1 MSKEES
7 TPGGLLSKVVRFVK
21 NPTVN
26 WTELDSLQDD
36 RESQYSK
43 QMLKEMIERKRRNDF
58 VRRREFDQLRKLRQR
73 EVLHGQRVEDAAGR
87 PSFFQSSMAS
97 PDERAVT
104 LKKIDEI
111 EAQMSQQ
118 WWKSKQ
124 GADAPT
130 QPGVMP
136 DSSTEASAEE
146 QARAYAPTVP
156 GSLSAPLDTKP
167 AVQPLFA
174 DDSMAIGRFGG
185 TDATMLP
192 GSTPHVEA
200 SFSPAAPTAAPAPA
214 FEPEEFV
221 HEPDLEEAAI
231 RFANG
236 DHAGAESGL
245 LEVLAQ
251 HQQDDPAQQLEIW
264 MTLFD
269 LYRATGQHDRFD
281 TLAIDFAA
289 QYGRSAPL
297 WFSIP
302 AQLGLAVEVAPA
314 AEPAAAMRRDFSW
327 NAPPTVAVSS
337 VAALQASLARAASPW
352 TLSWSRLASIDE
364 AAVPLLADQ
373 FSVWADRDVQ
383 IVFSGVEKLHALLD
397 AKTQSGDR
405 SNSPEWWRLRMAAM
419 RLMGKPDEFEL
430 VALDYCVTYEVSPPS
445 WVSPRCGYS
454 DNEGVS
460 SGSAPLAADSDF
472 MASDLGESSVPAP
485 LETGPVAQ
493 LSGHIDG
500 DATPLLQPFE
510 AHFKPGVPLTIA
522 CDKLIR
528 VDFAAAGSVLNWAAE
543 QQGHGHVIQF
553 HNLQRLVA
561 IFFNV
566 IGINE
571 HAWVIPVLRA
581 LGNRVSRGWPG
592 CVCGIRPEVGLQNAC
607 VRRQTPSGIQVAIG
621 GDGQVTL
628 GNIVVK
634 GTARK
639 VRKLYHGKVLAGFAG
654 ATADAFTLFERFEA
668 KLEKHQGHLTRAAIE
683 LTKDWRTDRVLRRLE
698 AMLAVADASASL
710 IITGNGDVLEP
721 EQGIVAIGSG
731 GAYAHS
737 AAKALLVNTELS
749 AQEIVKKSLEI
760 AGELCIYTNMN
771 HTIETL

>member
-1 MSKEES
+1 MSKEET

-26 WTELDSLQDD
+26 WTELDSIQDD

-73 EVLHGQRVEDAAGR
+73 EVLQGQRVEDAAGR

-97 PDERAVT
+97 PDDRAVT

-124 GADAPT
+124 GAEAPT
-130 QPGVMP
+130 QPGAMP
-136 DSSTEASAEE
+136 AAASGAATSDSEH
-146 QARAYAPTVP
+146 ARAYAPTAP
-156 GSLSAPLDTKP
+156 GSLPAPLENKP
-167 AVQPLFA
+167 GVQPLFA

-185 TDATMLP
+185 TDAQMLP
-192 GSTPHVEA
+192 GEGPGEA
-200 SFSPAAPTAAPAPA
+200 SFSPAAATAATPAPA
-214 FEPEEFV
+214 SEPEEFV

-245 LEVLAQ
+245 LDVLAQ
-251 HQQDDPAQQLEIW
+251 HQQDAPDDQLEIW

-289 QYGRSAPL
+289 QYSRSAPL
-297 WFSIP
+297 WFSMLE
-302 AQLGLAVEVAPA
+302 QLGMAPPPAAAAPGAPA
-314 AEPAAAMRRDFSW
+314 AAPVGAVRRDFSW
-327 NAPPTVAVSS
+327 NAPPTLAVSS
-337 VAALQASLARAASPW
+337 VAALQASLARSASPW
-352 TLSWSRLASIDE
+352 TLSWARLGAIDE
-364 AAVPLLADQ
+364 AAVPLLAEQ
-373 FSVWADRDVQ
+373 FTRWAERDGQ
-383 IVFSGVEKLHALLD
+383 LVFSGVEKLNALLD

-405 SNSPEWWRLRMAAM
+405 STSPEWWSLRMAAL

-472 MASDLGESSVPAP
+472 MASDLGDASAPAP

-500 DATPLLQPFE
+500 DATPLLE
-510 AHFKPGVPLTIA
+510 AFQAFLRPGVPLTIA

-571 HAWVIPVLRA
+571 HAWVVP
-581 LGNRVSRGWPG
+581 
-592 CVCGIRPEVGLQNAC
+592 
-607 VRRQTPSGIQVAIG
+607 
-621 GDGQVTL
+621 
-628 GNIVVK
+628 
-634 GTARK
+634 RK
-639 VRKLYHGKVLAGFAG
+639 
-654 ATADAFTLFERFEA
+654 
-668 KLEKHQGHLTRAAIE
+668 
-683 LTKDWRTDRVLRRLE
+683 
-698 AMLAVADASASL
+698 
-710 IITGNGDVLEP
+710 N
-721 EQGIVAIGSG
+721 
-731 GAYAHS
+731 
-737 AAKALLVNTELS
+737 
-749 AQEIVKKSLEI
+749 
-760 AGELCIYTNMN
+760 
-771 HTIETL
+771 

>member
-1 MSKEES
+1 MSKEET

-26 WTELDSLQDD
+26 WTELDSIQDD

-73 EVLHGQRVEDAAGR
+73 EVLQGQRVEDAAGR

-136 DSSTEASAEE
+136 ESSAEPSDSAH
-146 QARAYAPTVP
+146 ARAYAPTAP
-156 GSLSAPLDTKP
+156 GSLPAPLDNKA

-174 DDSMAIGRFGG
+174 DDSMAIGKFGG
-185 TDATMLP
+185 TDAQMLA
-192 GSTPHVEA
+192 GSQHPVEA
-200 SFSPAAPTAAPAPA
+200 SFSPAAPAASPATA

-245 LEVLAQ
+245 LDVLAQ
-251 HQQDDPAQQLEIW
+251 HQQDEPEQQLEIW

-281 TLAIDFAA
+281 ALAIDFAA
-289 QYGRSAPL
+289 QYSRSAPL

-302 AQLGLAVEVAPA
+302 EQLGLVAAAVPAAGAVEAAPA
-314 AEPAAAMRRDFSW
+314 PGMRRDFSW
-327 NAPPTVAVSS
+327 NAPPTLAVSS

-352 TLSWSRLASIDE
+352 TLSWSRLTGIDE
-364 AAVPLLADQ
+364 AAVPLLADLVSQ
-373 FSVWADRDVQ
+373 WSDREGQ
-383 IVFSGVEKLHALLD
+383 LVFSGVEKLNALMD

-405 SNSPEWWRLRMAAM
+405 SNSPEWWRLRMAMM

-460 SGSAPLAADSDF
+460 SGAAPLAADSDF
-472 MASDLGESSVPAP
+472 MASDLGELSAPAP
-485 LETGPVAQ
+485 LESGPVAQ

-510 AHFKPGVPLTIA
+510 AFLRPGVPLTIA

-543 QQGHGHVIQF
+543 QQGHGHVVQF

-571 HAWVIPVLRA
+571 HAWVVP
-581 LGNRVSRGWPG
+581 
-592 CVCGIRPEVGLQNAC
+592 
-607 VRRQTPSGIQVAIG
+607 
-621 GDGQVTL
+621 
-628 GNIVVK
+628 
-634 GTARK
+634 RK
-639 VRKLYHGKVLAGFAG
+639 
-654 ATADAFTLFERFEA
+654 
-668 KLEKHQGHLTRAAIE
+668 
-683 LTKDWRTDRVLRRLE
+683 
-698 AMLAVADASASL
+698 
-710 IITGNGDVLEP
+710 N
-721 EQGIVAIGSG
+721 
-731 GAYAHS
+731 
-737 AAKALLVNTELS
+737 
-749 AQEIVKKSLEI
+749 
-760 AGELCIYTNMN
+760 
-771 HTIETL
+771 

>member
-1 MSKEES
+1 MSKEET

-26 WTELDSLQDD
+26 WTELDSIQDD

-73 EVLHGQRVEDAAGR
+73 EVLQGQRVEDAAGR

-97 PDERAVT
+97 PDDRAVT

-130 QPGVMP
+130 QPGGVP
-136 DSSTEASAEE
+136 EAAAGGSESAHS
-146 QARAYAPTVP
+146 RAYAPTAP
-156 GSLSAPLDTKP
+156 GSLPAPLEPKA

-185 TDATMLP
+185 TDAQMLAGHGP
-192 GSTPHVEA
+192 GEA
-200 SFSPAAPTAAPAPA
+200 SFSPAAPTVATPAPA
-214 FEPEEFV
+214 SEPEEFV

-245 LEVLAQ
+245 MDVLAQ
-251 HQQDDPAQQLEIW
+251 HQQDDPDEQLEIW

-289 QYGRSAPL
+289 QYSRSAPL
-297 WFSIP
+297 WFSMP
-302 AQLGLAVEVAPA
+302 EQLGLATAPA
-314 AEPAAAMRRDFSW
+314 AGPVPGAPVRRDFSW
-327 NAPPTVAVSS
+327 NAPASLGVSS
-337 VAALQASLARAASPW
+337 VAALQASLTRSASPW
-352 TLSWSRLASIDE
+352 TLSWARLVSIEE

-373 FSVWADRDVQ
+373 FTHWAEREGQ
-383 IVFSGVEKLHALLD
+383 MVFSGVEKLNALLD

-405 SNSPEWWRLRMAAM
+405 GTSPEWWRLRMAAL

-472 MASDLGESSVPAP
+472 MASDLGDASAPAP
-485 LETGPVAQ
+485 LDAGPLAQ

-500 DATPLLQPFE
+500 DATPLLEPFQ
-510 AHFKPGVPLTIA
+510 ALLRPGVPLAIA

-543 QQGHGHVIQF
+543 QQAHGHVIQF

-571 HAWVIPVLRA
+571 HA
-581 LGNRVSRGWPG
+581 RVVP
-592 CVCGIRPEVGLQNAC
+592 
-607 VRRQTPSGIQVAIG
+607 
-621 GDGQVTL
+621 
-628 GNIVVK
+628 
-634 GTARK
+634 RK
-639 VRKLYHGKVLAGFAG
+639 
-654 ATADAFTLFERFEA
+654 
-668 KLEKHQGHLTRAAIE
+668 
-683 LTKDWRTDRVLRRLE
+683 
-698 AMLAVADASASL
+698 
-710 IITGNGDVLEP
+710 N
-721 EQGIVAIGSG
+721 
-731 GAYAHS
+731 
-737 AAKALLVNTELS
+737 
-749 AQEIVKKSLEI
+749 
-760 AGELCIYTNMN
+760 
-771 HTIETL
+771 

>member
-1 MSKEES
+1 MSKEET

-26 WTELDSLQDD
+26 WTELDSIQDD

-73 EVLHGQRVEDAAGR
+73 EVLQGQRVEDAAGR

-136 DSSTEASAEE
+136 GSSAEPADSAH
-146 QARAYAPTVP
+146 ARAYAPTAP
-156 GSLSAPLDTKP
+156 GSLPAPLDNKA

-174 DDSMAIGRFGG
+174 DDSMAIGKFGG
-185 TDATMLP
+185 TDAQMLA
-192 GSTPHVEA
+192 GNHQSVEA
-200 SFSPAAPTAAPAPA
+200 SFSPAAPAAAPATA

-245 LEVLAQ
+245 LDVLAQ
-251 HQQDDPAQQLEIW
+251 HQQDEPEQQLEIW

-281 TLAIDFAA
+281 ALAIDFAA
-289 QYGRSAPL
+289 QYSRSAPL
-297 WFSIP
+297 WFSMPELLGMVAAATP
-302 AQLGLAVEVAPA
+302 AAGAAEAAPA
-314 AEPAAAMRRDFSW
+314 ASMRRDFSW
-327 NAPPTVAVSS
+327 NAPPALAVSS

-352 TLSWSRLASIDE
+352 TLSWSRLTSIDE
-364 AAVPLLADQ
+364 AAVPLLADLVSQ
-373 FSVWADRDVQ
+373 WSDREGQ
-383 IVFSGVEKLHALLD
+383 LVFSGVEKLNALLD

-405 SNSPEWWRLRMAAM
+405 SNSPEWWRLRMAMM

-460 SGSAPLAADSDF
+460 SGAAPLAADSDF
-472 MASDLGESSVPAP
+472 MASDLGELSAPAP
-485 LETGPVAQ
+485 LESGPVAQ

-510 AHFKPGVPLTIA
+510 AFLRPGVPLTIA

-543 QQGHGHVIQF
+543 QQGHGHVVQF

-571 HAWVIPVLRA
+571 HAWVVP
-581 LGNRVSRGWPG
+581 
-592 CVCGIRPEVGLQNAC
+592 
-607 VRRQTPSGIQVAIG
+607 
-621 GDGQVTL
+621 
-628 GNIVVK
+628 
-634 GTARK
+634 RK
-639 VRKLYHGKVLAGFAG
+639 
-654 ATADAFTLFERFEA
+654 
-668 KLEKHQGHLTRAAIE
+668 
-683 LTKDWRTDRVLRRLE
+683 
-698 AMLAVADASASL
+698 
-710 IITGNGDVLEP
+710 N
-721 EQGIVAIGSG
+721 
-731 GAYAHS
+731 
-737 AAKALLVNTELS
+737 
-749 AQEIVKKSLEI
+749 
-760 AGELCIYTNMN
+760 
-771 HTIETL
+771 

>member
-73 EVLHGQRVEDAAGR
+73 EVLQGQRVEDAAGR

-124 GADAPT
+124 GAEAPT
-130 QPGVMP
+130 QPGDAPAAVEPQGP
-136 DSSTEASAEE
+136 DSAHS
-146 QARAYAPTVP
+146 RAYAPTAP
-156 GSLSAPLDTKP
+156 GSLPAPLESK
-167 AVQPLFA
+167 AGVQPLFA

-185 TDATMLP
+185 ADAQMLAGAGP
-192 GSTPHVEA
+192 AEA
-200 SFSPAAPTAAPAPA
+200 SFSLAQAAPATA
-214 FEPEEFV
+214 SEPEEFV

-251 HQQDDPAQQLEIW
+251 HQQDPPEDQLEIW

-289 QYGRSAPL
+289 QYSRSAPL
-297 WFSIP
+297 WFSMP
-302 AQLGLAVEVAPA
+302 EQLGMAPA
-314 AEPAAAMRRDFSW
+314 APAAAGAAAPVAAVRKDFSW
-327 NAPPTVAVSS
+327 NAPAAVAVSS

-352 TLSWSRLASIDE
+352 TLSWTRLTSIDE

-373 FSVWADRDVQ
+373 FTQWAERDGQ
-383 IVFSGVEKLHALLD
+383 LVFSGVEKLNALLE
-397 AKTQSGDR
+397 ARTQSGDR
-405 SNSPEWWRLRMAAM
+405 ATSPEWWRLRMAAL
-419 RLMGKPDEFEL
+419 RLMGKADEFEL

-445 WVSPRCGYS
+445 WMSPRCGYS
-454 DNEGVS
+454 DNEGAS

-472 MASDLGESSVPAP
+472 MASDLGDVSVPAP
-485 LETGPVAQ
+485 LDTGPVAQ

-500 DATPLLQPFE
+500 DATPMLQPFE
-510 AHFKPGVPLTIA
+510 AFLRAGVPLTIA

-543 QQGHGHVIQF
+543 QQGQGHVIQF

-571 HAWVIPVLRA
+571 HAWVVP
-581 LGNRVSRGWPG
+581 
-592 CVCGIRPEVGLQNAC
+592 
-607 VRRQTPSGIQVAIG
+607 
-621 GDGQVTL
+621 
-628 GNIVVK
+628 
-634 GTARK
+634 RK
-639 VRKLYHGKVLAGFAG
+639 
-654 ATADAFTLFERFEA
+654 
-668 KLEKHQGHLTRAAIE
+668 
-683 LTKDWRTDRVLRRLE
+683 
-698 AMLAVADASASL
+698 
-710 IITGNGDVLEP
+710 N
-721 EQGIVAIGSG
+721 
-731 GAYAHS
+731 
-737 AAKALLVNTELS
+737 
-749 AQEIVKKSLEI
+749 
-760 AGELCIYTNMN
+760 
-771 HTIETL
+771 

>member
-1 MSKEES
+1 MSKEET

-26 WTELDSLQDD
+26 WTELDSIQDD

-73 EVLHGQRVEDAAGR
+73 EVLQGQRVEDAAGR

-136 DSSTEASAEE
+136 ESSTEEGSESAH
-146 QARAYAPTVP
+146 ARAYAPTAP
-156 GSLSAPLDTKP
+156 GSLPAPLENKA

-185 TDATMLP
+185 ADAQMNANSP
-192 GSTPHVEA
+192 DEA
-200 SFSPAAPTAAPAPA
+200 SFSPAVTATQPAPA

-245 LEVLAQ
+245 MDVLAQ
-251 HQQDDPAQQLEIW
+251 HQQDAPEQQLEIW

-289 QYGRSAPL
+289 QYSRSAPL
-297 WFSIP
+297 WFSMLE
-302 AQLGLAVEVAPA
+302 QLGMAAAV
-314 AEPAAAMRRDFSW
+314 EPAAGAAAGVVRKDFSW
-327 NAPPTVAVSS
+327 NAPPTLAVSS
-337 VAALQASLARAASPW
+337 VAALQASLARSASPW
-352 TLSWSRLASIDE
+352 TLSWARLTGIDE
-364 AAVPLLADQ
+364 AAVPLMADQ
-373 FSVWADRDVQ
+373 FTLWADRDGQ
-383 IVFSGVEKLHALLD
+383 LIFSGVEKLNALLD
-397 AKTQSGDR
+397 AKAQSGDR
-405 SNSPEWWRLRMAAM
+405 STSPEWWRLRMAAL
-419 RLMGKPDEFEL
+419 RLMGKADEFEM

-454 DNEGVS
+454 DNEGGT
-460 SGSAPLAADSDF
+460 SGAAPLAADSDF
-472 MASDLGESSVPAP
+472 GPSDLGDMSMPAP
-485 LETGPVAQ
+485 LDAGPVAQ

-500 DATPLLQPFE
+500 DATPLLEPFQ
-510 AHFKPGVPLTIA
+510 AFLRPGVPLTIA

-543 QQGHGHVIQF
+543 QQGQGHVIQF
-553 HNLQRLVA
+553 QNLQRLVA

-571 HAWVIPVLRA
+571 HAWVAP
-581 LGNRVSRGWPG
+581 
-592 CVCGIRPEVGLQNAC
+592 
-607 VRRQTPSGIQVAIG
+607 
-621 GDGQVTL
+621 
-628 GNIVVK
+628 
-634 GTARK
+634 RK
-639 VRKLYHGKVLAGFAG
+639 
-654 ATADAFTLFERFEA
+654 
-668 KLEKHQGHLTRAAIE
+668 
-683 LTKDWRTDRVLRRLE
+683 
-698 AMLAVADASASL
+698 
-710 IITGNGDVLEP
+710 N
-721 EQGIVAIGSG
+721 
-731 GAYAHS
+731 
-737 AAKALLVNTELS
+737 
-749 AQEIVKKSLEI
+749 
-760 AGELCIYTNMN
+760 
-771 HTIETL
+771 

>member
-1 MSKEES
+1 MSKEET
-7 TPGGLLSKVVRFVK
+7 TPGGLLSKMVRFVK

-26 WTELDSLQDD
+26 WTELDSVQD

-73 EVLHGQRVEDAAGR
+73 EVLQGQRVEDAAGR

-97 PDERAVT
+97 PDDRAVT

-136 DSSTEASAEE
+136 SSAGAAASGSDSEH
-146 QARAYAPTVP
+146 ARAYAPTAP
-156 GSLSAPLDTKP
+156 GSLPAPLEHK
-167 AVQPLFA
+167 AGVKPLFA

-185 TDATMLP
+185 ADAQMLP
-192 GSTPHVEA
+192 GAGPGEA
-200 SFSPAAPTAAPAPA
+200 SFSTSAAAMAATPATAS
-214 FEPEEFV
+214 EPEEFV

-245 LEVLAQ
+245 LDVLAQ
-251 HQQDDPAQQLEIW
+251 HQQDPPDEQVEIW

-281 TLAIDFAA
+281 TLALDFAA
-289 QYGRSAPL
+289 QYSRSAPL
-297 WFSIP
+297 WFSMP
-302 AQLGLAVEVAPA
+302 EQLGMAAPSASAAADAAPA
-314 AEPAAAMRRDFSW
+314 GAVRRDFSW
-327 NAPPTVAVSS
+327 NAPPTLAVSS

-352 TLSWSRLASIDE
+352 TLSWVRLGAIDE

-373 FSVWADRDVQ
+373 FTQWAERDGQ
-383 IVFSGVEKLHALLD
+383 LVFSGVEKLNALLD

-405 SNSPEWWRLRMAAM
+405 ATSPEWWRLRMSAL

-445 WVSPRCGYS
+445 WISPRCGYS
-454 DNEGVS
+454 DNEGAS
-460 SGSAPLAADSDF
+460 SGAAPLAEDRDF
-472 MASDLGESSVPAP
+472 MASDLGVLSAPAP

-500 DATPLLQPFE
+500 DATPLLEPFQ
-510 AHFKPGVPLTIA
+510 ALLRPGVPLTIA

-528 VDFAAAGSVLNWAAE
+528 VDFAAAGAVLNWAAE

-571 HAWVIPVLRA
+571 HAWVVP
-581 LGNRVSRGWPG
+581 
-592 CVCGIRPEVGLQNAC
+592 
-607 VRRQTPSGIQVAIG
+607 
-621 GDGQVTL
+621 
-628 GNIVVK
+628 
-634 GTARK
+634 RK
-639 VRKLYHGKVLAGFAG
+639 
-654 ATADAFTLFERFEA
+654 
-668 KLEKHQGHLTRAAIE
+668 
-683 LTKDWRTDRVLRRLE
+683 
-698 AMLAVADASASL
+698 
-710 IITGNGDVLEP
+710 N
-721 EQGIVAIGSG
+721 
-731 GAYAHS
+731 
-737 AAKALLVNTELS
+737 
-749 AQEIVKKSLEI
+749 
-760 AGELCIYTNMN
+760 
-771 HTIETL
+771 